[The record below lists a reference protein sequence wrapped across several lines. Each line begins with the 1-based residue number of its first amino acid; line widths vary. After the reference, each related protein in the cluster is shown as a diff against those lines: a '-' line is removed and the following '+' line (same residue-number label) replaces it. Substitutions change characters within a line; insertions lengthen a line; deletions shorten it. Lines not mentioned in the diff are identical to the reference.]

1 MNLVSCFFIVGSLSI
16 EMQHDDDYSWRENY
30 FVDRDERDRSVRNED
45 EESTIPITL
54 PIKQPRC
61 RRGGQRSL
69 THDIIRGQR
78 SQTLGYRSRSPPI
91 QRYFSPVLCRWMVLM
106 VLPSDVVKNLG
117 REEQLLGLLKT
128 CVPEL
133 TSTSDEWRSA
143 KSMAMEVLREPA
155 IHFSMN
161 FIAMD
166 DDARMIR
173 AYVAQV
179 RRSLTLPHKIYV
191 GITENP
197 LRRFDMHLDNYGPNI
212 NMLIVRVR
220 LTSAETAYWE
230 TNAIRRFREELGYAS
245 LLNRGDGGERA
256 SAGRPHYGYILT
268 KN

>member
-1 MNLVSCFFIVGSLSI
+1 
-16 EMQHDDDYSWRENY
+16 MQHDDDDYSWCENY
-30 FVDRDERDRSVRNED
+30 FVDRDERDRLHRVEE

-61 RRGGQRSL
+61 RSGGQRSL

-91 QRYFSPVLCRWMVLM
+91 TRYFC
-106 VLPSDVVKNLG
+106 KTLG
-117 REEQLLGLLKT
+117 RWIMMTTESKKLITACAQRRLLDVLKYV
-128 CVPEL
+128 VPEMDL
-133 TSTSDEWRSA
+133 RSDEWSSA
-143 KSMAMEVLREPA
+143 YRMVQEVSREDT
-155 IHFSMN
+155 IHFAMYY
-161 FIAMD
+161 IAMD
-166 DDARMIR
+166 DDTRMIQ
-173 AYVAQV
+173 AYAECE
-179 RRSLTLPHKIYV
+179 RRSPTPPRKIYV

-197 LRRFDMHLDNYGPNI
+197 VRRLQMHLELYGNVI

-268 KN
+268 MH